1 MREKMPSQDFMS
13 RKEASAYLNGRG
25 FPVAVAALAKL
36 ACVGGGPEF
45 HKFGR
50 YPRYTAK
57 ALDMWASHRLSSA
70 LRSTSEVAK

>member
-1 MREKMPSQDFMS
+1 MPSHNFMS
-13 RKEASAYLNGRG
+13 RKEASAYLVGRG
-25 FPVAVAALAKL
+25 LPVAVATLAKL

-50 YPRYTAK
+50 YPRYTTE
-57 ALDMWASHRLSSA
+57 ALDVWASHRLSSA